1 MCSFLRLG
9 ASALGF
15 YIGGEAGAEAV
26 ASFVNDKKD
35 AAIPNRKHITAE
47 CVMEIEEMKAAM
59 QKAIRSI
66 CEGERTNAKKII
78 IFVDDLDRLEP
89 KNAVELLEGI
99 KNFVDCENCVFVLAL
114 DQKVVFEGVKEK
126 YGEELGAVMAKKFFD
141 KIIQVPFTLPVV
153 SYDVKDFIKEQ
164 RMDASENLIEYYN
177 KIVSKLTD
185 KNPRT
190 IKRLLNMSFLYEQF
204 EIEKEIVD
212 DVYRA
217 ILLAFLAV
225 QLKAENALKKLV
237 KAVADLQKNKIIG
250 CVEIQKIKAEIEKI
264 IEEGRK
270 AKEDFKEL
278 KKDGEAMEN
287 FEEVIEEILKS
298 SKRNEKEIYTIIFK
312 VLKGALGASCSIED
326 AIRPSLKPQVDAF
339 DISLL
344 ENAEADFTRS
354 VLEGGSVYEY
364 RRGDSVSIKLCILG
378 TSFSVEVIG
387 KENLEKVKN
396 NLEKKSIQLK
406 LYSEKADDEQAE
418 NFYYEET
425 ETGFEILRINNHYSK
440 EKIKEL
446 GSALKN
452 M

>member
-153 SYDVKDFIKEQ
+153 RNRRAFRQWGKGDRERRDNGRDRTDRACIARYRFRSQ
-164 RMDASENLIEYYN
+164 RVAVHQRIGNIVASRAPLPPFC
-177 KIVSKLTD
+177 SR
-185 KNPRT
+185 PR
-190 IKRLLNMSFLYEQF
+190 R
-204 EIEKEIVD
+204 
-212 DVYRA
+212 R
-217 ILLAFLAV
+217 
-225 QLKAENALKKLV
+225 
-237 KAVADLQKNKIIG
+237 
-250 CVEIQKIKAEIEKI
+250 
-264 IEEGRK
+264 
-270 AKEDFKEL
+270 
-278 KKDGEAMEN
+278 
-287 FEEVIEEILKS
+287 
-298 SKRNEKEIYTIIFK
+298 
-312 VLKGALGASCSIED
+312 
-326 AIRPSLKPQVDAF
+326 
-339 DISLL
+339 
-344 ENAEADFTRS
+344 
-354 VLEGGSVYEY
+354 EGG
-364 RRGDSVSIKLCILG
+364 RRHS
-378 TSFSVEVIG
+378 
-387 KENLEKVKN
+387 
-396 NLEKKSIQLK
+396 Q
-406 LYSEKADDEQAE
+406 QA
-418 NFYYEET
+418 
-425 ETGFEILRINNHYSK
+425 
-440 EKIKEL
+440 
-446 GSALKN
+446 
-452 M
+452 